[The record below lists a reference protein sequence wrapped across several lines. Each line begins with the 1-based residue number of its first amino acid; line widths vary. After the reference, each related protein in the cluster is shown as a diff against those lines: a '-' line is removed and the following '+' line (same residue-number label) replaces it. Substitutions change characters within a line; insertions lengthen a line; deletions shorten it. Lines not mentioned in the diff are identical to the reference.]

1 MKKLYALAAVSAL
14 ALMAS
19 KANAAGYQLN
29 EYSVTNLGR
38 SFAGVGVAGDDYS
51 ALAYNPAG
59 MTLMKKSG
67 MQIGATMTQVR
78 SKALGE
84 GASAGKKTDMDFVI
98 PLPSMFGQYNVND
111 KLFLGAGVYV
121 PFGLAT
127 RYRHDSF
134 VAKSTSGARK
144 SELEVIDFN
153 FSGAYKLDNGLSL
166 GASAI
171 FRRITGSLTANLND
185 TTYGLGNVG
194 YSDFRVK
201 GYTGTFNIGAM
212 YEFNDDARV
221 GLSYRH
227 KSIQKTSGKHY
238 MEVTNPAAVALIG
251 PSGTYHSASDPELP
265 ASVILS
271 GYAKTAEQWATTATV
286 KYTMWHNFHVFPGK
300 TTSPL
305 KGGNL
310 DVQYRWK
317 DAWNVALGEDYYLN
331 DNWTLRF
338 GTAYDQ
344 SPSRSNTYRT
354 NRIPDTDRIWAS
366 LGASYIKDNYQL
378 DFGYAHLFF
387 THGRTLGSPSGD
399 ADVKYHSYSN
409 MLGFNFQYKF

>member
-1 MKKLYALAAVSAL
+1 MKNFYKLATVSLLSLAAAQ
-14 ALMAS
+14 AHAS
-19 KANAAGYQLN
+19 GYQLN

-38 SFAGVGVAGDDYS
+38 AFAGVGVAGDDYS

-59 MTLMKKSG
+59 MTLVKQSG
-67 MQIGATMTQVR
+67 AQIGVVATQVR
-78 SKALGE
+78 SKAQGKNGE
-84 GASAGKKTDMDFVI
+84 KTDMDFMI
-98 PLPSMFGQYNVND
+98 PLPSAFGQYNVND
-111 KLFLGAGVYV
+111 KLFLGAGIYV

-127 RYRHDSF
+127 RYKHDSF
-134 VAKSTSGARK
+134 VAQSITGPRK

-153 FSGAYKLDNGLSL
+153 LSAAYKVNNNWSF

-171 FRRITGSLTANLND
+171 FRRITGSLTSNLNAV
-185 TTYGLGNVG
+185 GGG

-201 GYTGTFNIGAM
+201 GYTGTFNVGAM
-212 YEFNDDARV
+212 YEFNENARV

-227 KSIQKTSGKHY
+227 KSIQNTSGKHY
-238 MEVTNPAAVALIG
+238 IEGTPVPILN
-251 PSGTYHSASDPELP
+251 GTYHSASDPELP

-271 GYAKTAEQWATTATV
+271 GYVKTAEQWATTATV
-286 KYTMWHNFHVFPGK
+286 KYTLWHRFGVFPGK
-300 TTSPL
+300 TTQTLL

-317 DAWNVALGEDYYLN
+317 DAWNFALGEDYYLN

-354 NRIPDTDRIWAS
+354 NRIPDTDRVWVS
-366 LGASYIKDNYQL
+366 LGASYQKDNYQI

-387 THGRTLGSPSGD
+387 AHGRTRNSPSGD
-399 ADVKYHSYSN
+399 VDAKYRSYSN
-409 MLGFNFQYKF
+409 MLGMNFQYKF

>member
-1 MKKLYALAAVSAL
+1 MKNFYKLATVSMLSLAA
-14 ALMAS
+14 
-19 KANAAGYQLN
+19 ANAHAAGYQLN
-29 EYSVTNLGR
+29 EYSVTGLGR

-59 MTLMKKSG
+59 MTLVKQSG
-67 MQIGATMTQVR
+67 AQVGAVATQVR
-78 SKALGE
+78 SKVQNQKGD
-84 GASAGKKTDMDFVI
+84 KTDMDFMI
-98 PLPSMFGQYNVND
+98 PLPSAFGQYNVND

-127 RYRHDSF
+127 RYKHDSF
-134 VAKSTSGARK
+134 VAEGKNGVRK

-153 FSGAYKLDNGLSL
+153 LSAAYKLDSNWSL

-171 FRRITGSLTANLND
+171 FRRITGSLTSNLNLP
-185 TTYGLGNVG
+185 GIGVVG

-201 GYTGTFNIGAM
+201 GYTGTFNLGAM
-212 YEFNDDARV
+212 YEFNENARV

-238 MEVTNPAAVALIG
+238 VHAYNTTGEYYFGN
-251 PSGTYHSASDPELP
+251 GTYHSGADPELP

-271 GYAKTAEQWATTATV
+271 GYFKTAEQWATTATV
-286 KYTMWHNFHVFPGK
+286 KYTLWHRFHVFPGK
-300 TTSPL
+300 TTDITML
-305 KGGNL
+305 QTKGTKNL

-317 DAWNVALGEDYYLN
+317 DAWNFALGEDYYLN

-366 LGASYIKDNYQL
+366 IGASYAKDNYQV

-387 THGRTLGSPSGD
+387 THGRTRNSPEGD
-399 ADVKYHSYSN
+399 VDVKYRSYSN
-409 MLGFNFQYKF
+409 MLGMNFQYKF

>member
-1 MKKLYALAAVSAL
+1 MKKLYTLAAVSAL

-38 SFAGVGVAGDDYS
+38 SFAGVGVTGDDYS

-67 MQIGATMTQVR
+67 VQVGTTVTQVR

-84 GASAGKKTDMDFVI
+84 GAYAGQKADMDFLI
-98 PLPSMFGQYNVND
+98 PLPSAFGQYNVND

-127 RYRHDSF
+127 RYKHDSF
-134 VAKSTSGARK
+134 VARNGSNPRK

-153 FSGAYKLDNGLSL
+153 LSGAYKLDNGLSL

-171 FRRITGSLTANLND
+171 FRRITGSLTSNIMSGP
-185 TTYGLGNVG
+185 TVIG

-212 YEFNDDARV
+212 YEFNEDARI

-238 MEVTNPAAVALIG
+238 FYAPLAGVNGVF
-251 PSGTYHSASDPELP
+251 HSASDPELP

-271 GYAKTAEQWATTATV
+271 GYFKTAEQWATTATV
-286 KYTMWHNFHVFPGK
+286 KYTLWHRFHVFPGK
-300 TTSPL
+300 TDVPL
-305 KGGNL
+305 IPGGNL

-317 DAWNVALGEDYYLN
+317 DSWNVALGEDYYLN
-331 DNWTLRF
+331 DNWTLRA
-338 GTAYDQ
+338 GVAYDQ

-366 LGASYIKDNYQL
+366 IGASYTKDNYQIDL
-378 DFGYAHLFF
+378 GYAHLFF

-399 ADVKYHSYSN
+399 VDAKYHSYSN
-409 MLGFNFQYKF
+409 MLGMNFQYKF